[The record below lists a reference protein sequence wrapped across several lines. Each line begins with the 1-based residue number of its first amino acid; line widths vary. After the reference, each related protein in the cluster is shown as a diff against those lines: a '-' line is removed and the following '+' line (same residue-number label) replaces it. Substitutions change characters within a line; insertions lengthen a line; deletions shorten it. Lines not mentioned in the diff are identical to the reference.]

1 MDFLTKAI
9 GTVSSY
15 GSKLPFV
22 LGDVTEKASEGKSLW
37 SVYDATLKSDKSDA
51 TVFEFVADQTYPRDR
66 IVVVKHMARSLK
78 TYRFPGI
85 LKVHDTV
92 ETDTSVHVVT
102 ERARPL
108 SHVIRDSRDELSADR
123 ILWGLYFVTETLKQI
138 NSEGTSTHGNISLDS
153 IYVTASGEWKVGG
166 LELITSQKDAQSAL
180 CSFGALLPNSAN
192 NAPPEIKNSGYQ
204 SAQTA
209 ASKLAIDSWQFGQ
222 FLQNLYS
229 AVGVDMPDG
238 MPHMVTQ
245 MTSPRP
251 EKRPR
256 IAKFLESAQTSFFA
270 HDMIS
275 VSQEISQFHI
285 VADPLE
291 RRHVLETLTK
301 YRQAFPPAYL
311 ASSIIPELLRAL
323 TPPTPSSSQ
332 INLSNDPGVVHS
344 DSERPQILV
353 CILALAEGLPSKD
366 YTALVV
372 PTIAKMYTSPDRPIR
387 MALLE
392 ALPSYAPHVS
402 EKVASDQIFPQF
414 ITGFS
419 DSSPLIRE
427 STVKAV
433 LPLIPHLNSRIRN
446 NDLLRYLA
454 KTHNDKEPGIRTN
467 TTVIL
472 GKIADQL
479 SSSARTG
486 ILVTAFGRA
495 LKDPFVHTRNA
506 ALLALASNLDIF
518 DVPSI
523 VSKVLPAIAPGLI
536 DKDPAIRAQ
545 AKLTFDE
552 FLAQVEEHAD
562 TLPSETE
569 ITEAPQ
575 SAVALLA
582 AKKKEKEAAQ
592 VDSGSSWTLS
602 WSSPFT
608 FGTKTQSASSS
619 TAGTPMIA
627 QGTISRQESPA
638 PIVADDVNSLAASA
652 RNMSIKPKGSLQLG
666 GKPAEKH
673 AYDNLGIKMNNNVA
687 KPKASF
693 KQAAKPTLDQ
703 DDGWG
708 LDDNWDDGSDGEVVV
723 KEAPKAKPV
732 AKTKKATK
740 LDLDDDDQ
748 DGDDGWDNW

>member
-22 LGDVTEKASEGKSLW
+22 LGDATQKASEGRSLW
-37 SVYDATLKSDKSDA
+37 TVYDATLKSNSSDC

-66 IVVVKHMARSLK
+66 IVVVKHFARSLK

-102 ERARPL
+102 ERCRSLAQ
-108 SHVIRDSRDELSADR
+108 VIRDSKDELSADR

-138 NSEGTSTHGNISLDS
+138 NAEGASTHGNISLDS
-153 IYVTASGEWKVGG
+153 IFITASGEWKVGG
-166 LELITSQKDAQSAL
+166 LELITAQKDAQSAL
-180 CSFGALLPNSAN
+180 ASFGPLLPNSSN
-192 NAPPEIKNSGYQ
+192 NAPPEIKNQGYQ
-204 SAQTA
+204 SAQSA
-209 ASKLAIDSWQFGQ
+209 ASKLAIDSWQFGNL
-222 FLQNLYS
+222 LQSLYT
-229 AVGVDMPDG
+229 AVGVDMPAG
-238 MPHMVTQ
+238 MPAMVSQ
-245 MTSPRP
+245 MTSVKP

-256 IAKFLESAQTSFFA
+256 IPKFLEQAQVSFFGD

-275 VSQEISQFHI
+275 VSQDISQFHI
-285 VADPLE
+285 ISEPME

-301 YRQAFPPAYL
+301 FRQAFPPAYL
-311 ASSIIPELLRAL
+311 ASSVIPELLRAL

-332 INLSNDPGVVHS
+332 INLSNDPGVFQS

-353 CILALAEGLPSKD
+353 CILALAEGLSSKD
-366 YTALVV
+366 YATLVI
-372 PTIAKMYTSPDRPIR
+372 PTIAKMYTCPDRPIR

-419 DSSPLIRE
+419 DTSPLIRE

-433 LPLIPHLNSRIRN
+433 LPLIPHLNSRIKN

-472 GKIADQL
+472 GKIADEL

-506 ALLALASNLDIF
+506 ALLALASNMDIF
-518 DVPSI
+518 DASSI
-523 VSKVLPAIAPGLI
+523 VNKVLPAIAPSLI
-536 DKDPAIRAQ
+536 DNDPAIRAQ

-552 FLAQVEEHAD
+552 FLAEVVKHTYNLD
-562 TLPSETE
+562 DDTE
-569 ITEAPQ
+569 ITEPPQ
-575 SAVALLA
+575 SSVTLLA
-582 AKKKEKEAAQ
+582 TKQKEKDASKTEA
-592 VDSGSSWTLS
+592 GSAWSLS

-608 FGTKTQSASSS
+608 FGTKTQSTSSS
-619 TAGTPMIA
+619 TAGTPVVA

-638 PIVADDVNSLAASA
+638 PIVDEVDSLASA
-652 RNMSIKPKGSLQLG
+652 ARTMSIKPKSGLSLGST
-666 GKPAEKH
+666 KPKLA
-673 AYDNLGIKMNNNVA
+673 ASGLGIKSTLA
-687 KPKASF
+687 TKKP
-693 KQAAKPTLDQ
+693 AAPPTLQ
-703 DDGWG
+703 DNDGWG
-708 LDDNWDDGSDGEVVV
+708 LDDNWDDGSDGEVVI
-723 KEAPKAKPV
+723 KEAPKTKPA
-732 AKTKKATK
+732 AKTKKPAK
-740 LDLDDDDQ
+740 LDLDDDE
-748 DGDDGWDNW
+748 DGDDDGWDNW